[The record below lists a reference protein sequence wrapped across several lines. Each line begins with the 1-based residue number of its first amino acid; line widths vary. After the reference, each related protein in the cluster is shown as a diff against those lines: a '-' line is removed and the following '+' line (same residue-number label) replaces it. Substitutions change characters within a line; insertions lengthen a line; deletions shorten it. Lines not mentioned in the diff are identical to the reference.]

1 MITINTV
8 NKALATKGL
17 KLIRWNGYFTLEI
30 IDIDI
35 LPLPDYVK
43 EASHLINGDQLGE
56 MITICK
62 LNQTDLEGWVSEADI
77 MLEEVTEQYDHLKEG
92 EGTTS
97 TIIRLAP
104 RRTVY

>member
-1 MITINTV
+1 MITIKAV
-8 NKALATKGL
+8 NKALAPKGL

-35 LPLPDYVK
+35 LPLPEYVK
-43 EASHLINGDQLGE
+43 EASRLLNGDQLGE

-62 LNQTDLEGWVSEADI
+62 LNQCSLEGWASEADL
-77 MLEEVTEQYDHLKEG
+77 MLEEVTERYEYLKGSEG
-92 EGTTS
+92 SPT